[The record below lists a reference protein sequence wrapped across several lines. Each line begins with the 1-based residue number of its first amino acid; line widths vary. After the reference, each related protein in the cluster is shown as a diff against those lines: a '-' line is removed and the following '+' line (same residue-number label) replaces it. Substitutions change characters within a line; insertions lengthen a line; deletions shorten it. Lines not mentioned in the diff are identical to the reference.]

1 MLRAGGNATDSAVAA
16 AFAQGVV
23 DPIYCGIAG
32 GFHGIFHDAE
42 RGVTQVISAG
52 GRAPSAVKPDMWRA
66 TGQWGAMWMVEGNRN
81 RLGYQASMVPG
92 FVRGAHEAF
101 VRFGSGKVDWHQ
113 ILEPAI
119 RFAMDGFDVYPYL
132 YRLWMP
138 RTDRIQN
145 FLESEEG
152 TTVLGFTDAC
162 REIYLHEDGTVF
174 RIGERLVQTDYG
186 RTLERLALNG
196 PDEFYE
202 GETAHLM
209 AEDFQRNGGLITLAD
224 LSGYRADVREP
235 LRSTFRDLE
244 LLTEPAPTVGP
255 VTVEILNVLEG
266 WDLKTLGWNSPTYLD
281 RLARAMN
288 AAFIDRLELLG
299 DPDFVEVDQNR
310 IVSKEYAAELRD
322 AIERDTSPRDVAVT
336 VGHPDETTH
345 VSVMDAAGNAAAIT
359 HSLGMSSGVVHPGL
373 GFQQNCHMVMFDP
386 VPGRRNSI
394 APGKRPITGGGPVLF
409 MRDGSPYLVI
419 GSPAGSRKVT
429 AIVQALLNIED
440 FGMDLQTAV
449 AAQRIHVE
457 NEPMTV
463 IVEPH
468 FDPQTL
474 LGLARLGHR
483 IEFEWY
489 TARLVGV
496 VRDPTLG
503 TLAGGSDPRGD
514 RGLAVVASD
523 EEDHRMNMPSAD
535 VFAALAADRG
545 LELSPERLEA
555 ARTMHVRF
563 RHELQLLR
571 STRLE
576 YLPPYIEPETAVR
589 WIENGGHSE

>member
-1 MLRAGGNATDSAVAA
+1 MTAGVVASVESLAAEAGAEILRAGGNATDAAVAA

-32 GFHGIFHDAE
+32 GFHGIFHDAA
-42 RGVTQVISAG
+42 RGVTQVVSAG
-52 GRAPSAVKPDMWRA
+52 GRAPSAARPDMWQA
-66 TGQWGAMWMVEGNRN
+66 TGQWGAMWTVEGNRN

-92 FVRGAHEAF
+92 FVRGAYEAF
-101 VRFGSGKVDWHQ
+101 VRFGSGRVDWPRIIQ
-113 ILEPAI
+113 PAI
-119 RFAMDGFDVYPYL
+119 RFALDGFAVYPYL

-138 RTDRIQN
+138 STDRIQN

-152 TTVLGFTDAC
+152 TTVLGFTSGS
-162 REIYLHEDGTVF
+162 REIYLHDDGTVF

-186 RTLERLALNG
+186 RTLERIARNG

-202 GETAHLM
+202 GETAQLM
-209 AEDFQRNGGLITLAD
+209 ADDFQRNGGLITLAD
-224 LSGYRADVREP
+224 LSAYRADVLEP
-235 LRSTFRDLE
+235 LQSTFRDLE

-266 WDLKTLGWNSPTYLD
+266 WDLKALGWNSPAYLD

-299 DPDFVEVDQNR
+299 DPDFVEVDQDR
-310 IVSKEYAAELRD
+310 LVSKAYAAEIRD
-322 AIERDTSPRDVAVT
+322 AIARDIAPGQVAAA
-336 VGHPDETTH
+336 VGHRDETTH
-345 VSVMDAAGNAAAIT
+345 VSAMDGAGNAAAIT

-419 GSPAGSRKVT
+419 GSPAGARKVT

-440 FGMDLQTAV
+440 FGMDLPSAV
-449 AAQRIHVE
+449 AAERIHAE

-468 FDPQTL
+468 FDPQSL
-474 LGLARLGHR
+474 LGLAGMGHR

-489 TARLVGV
+489 TGRLAGV
-496 VRDPTLG
+496 MRDLTSG
-503 TLAGGSDPRGD
+503 TLTGGSDPRGD
-514 RGLAVVASD
+514 RGLAVVSSD
-523 EEDHRMNMPSAD
+523 EEA
-535 VFAALAADRG
+535 
-545 LELSPERLEA
+545 
-555 ARTMHVRF
+555 T
-563 RHELQLLR
+563 
-571 STRLE
+571 T
-576 YLPPYIEPETAVR
+576 
-589 WIENGGHSE
+589 